1 MDVFLFKLRKRV
13 LGRCFKET
21 GFALV
26 GGFTSDGWLLFVFF
40 LLLLLLPPL
49 MHKVVLTVYLNFE
62 GELDVKLGKDRYDLD
77 FTFEIVP
84 EVFPDFFKVSFLF
97 FFVVNSVQVV
107 LRLFKFLN
115 VVLERILD
123 IERNAFDVLFF
134 IVGGKSIKWPVVSE
148 LFLVGDSKTFDMTW
162 VEAKLPTWRSDRF
175 IDFSDDLGP
184 LIKERCTFLDI
195 DVERSVGRFGTGERK
210 GENMKLELIN
220 RFGKRRLLVLFHVYL
235 IWLNLY
241 ASL

>member
-1 MDVFLFKLRKRV
+1 MYVFLFKLRKRV
-13 LGRCFKET
+13 FGRCFKET

-26 GGFTSDGWLLFVFF
+26 GGFARDGWLLFVFF

-49 MHKVVLTVYLNFE
+49 IQKVVFTVDLDFE
-62 GELDVKLGKDRYDLD
+62 GELNVKLWKDRYDLD

-115 VVLERILD
+115 VVLERILY

-148 LFLVGDSKTFDMTW
+148 LFLVCDSEAFDVTW

-175 IDFSDDLGP
+175 IDFSDDLGS
-184 LIKERCTFLDI
+184 LIKERCTFFDI
-195 DVERSVGRFGTGERK
+195 DVERSVGRFWTGERK

-220 RFGKRRLLVLFHVYL
+220 GFGKRRLLVLFHVYL

>member
-1 MDVFLFKLRKRV
+1 
-13 LGRCFKET
+13 
-21 GFALV
+21 
-26 GGFTSDGWLLFVFF
+26 
-40 LLLLLLPPL
+40 

-134 IVGGKSIKWPVVSE
+134 IVGGKSIK
-148 LFLVGDSKTFDMTW
+148 
-162 VEAKLPTWRSDRF
+162 
-175 IDFSDDLGP
+175 
-184 LIKERCTFLDI
+184 
-195 DVERSVGRFGTGERK
+195 
-210 GENMKLELIN
+210 
-220 RFGKRRLLVLFHVYL
+220 
-235 IWLNLY
+235 
-241 ASL
+241 